1 MEDLMEQANE
11 VQETLGRSYNLPD
24 DIDEDDLEAGEF
36 DKRNEVISIRKTH
49 TLIQELDALGDELEF
64 EDEEVPSYL
73 QEDELDLPK
82 TAETDP
88 KLVNEACICLH
99 GHDRD

>member
-1 MEDLMEQANE
+1 MRFKRHWADHTIYLTILTRTTSKQ
-11 VQETLGRSYNLPD
+11 VSLQRRVNL
-24 DIDEDDLEAGEF
+24 
-36 DKRNEVISIRKTH
+36 STIRLTSQK
-49 TLIQELDALGDELEF
+49 ELDALGDELEF

-88 KLVNEACICLH
+88 KLVNIACADMDKTKSNCKT
-99 GHDRD
+99 